1 MEKLVKQIKDRNL
14 SLVVLGSGY
23 VGLPTAVLFA
33 NVGSHVTAID
43 VRAEVVKAVNSGIS
57 PINEPGLKELISR
70 NVKAGRLK
78 ASLSSDENLKQ
89 ADAVIIS
96 VQTPIY
102 KNKKPNLSFL
112 RKALEDVANA
122 IKKEMLIVLSST
134 IPPGAMQNA
143 VKPKLESLSDLK
155 AEIDFYLEYVPERIS
170 PGNAIKEF
178 VESPRLVGG
187 IEPNS
192 TK

>member
-1 MEKLVKQIKDRNL
+1 
-14 SLVVLGSGY
+14 
-23 VGLPTAVLFA
+23 
-33 NVGSHVTAID
+33 
-43 VRAEVVKAVNSGIS
+43 
-57 PINEPGLKELISR
+57 
-70 NVKAGRLK
+70 
-78 ASLSSDENLKQ
+78 
-89 ADAVIIS
+89 
-96 VQTPIY
+96 
-102 KNKKPNLSFL
+102 
-112 RKALEDVANA
+112 
-122 IKKEMLIVLSST
+122 MLIVLSST

-187 IEPNS
+187 IGPNS